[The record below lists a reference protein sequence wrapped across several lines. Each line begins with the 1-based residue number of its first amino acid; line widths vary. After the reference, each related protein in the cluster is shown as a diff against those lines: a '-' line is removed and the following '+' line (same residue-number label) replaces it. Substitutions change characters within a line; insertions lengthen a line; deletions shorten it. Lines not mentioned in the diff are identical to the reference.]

1 LPNAG
6 VQVQAEGRF
15 VIPRIY
21 PGQYELVA
29 STATGTGAGEPRGF
43 ATLDLNV
50 NGQDLSNLV
59 IRLQPGST
67 VSGRVA
73 FDGTSAPPAA
83 SDVTVRLTPVGASV
97 APDSGVSTAVQADGT
112 FALRDVPPGRYRVAA
127 TVGGAA
133 NWTLQSAVVAGIES
147 LDAPVDIRVGQS
159 IDDGVV
165 RFTDVRTQ
173 LRGAILDGA
182 GRRVSGY
189 SLVAFS
195 TDARL
200 WQTSA
205 RRVHHRKA
213 ATDGTYSFDLTPGEY
228 FLAAAGELTDE
239 QAADVAIL
247 EALAGA
253 AIRVTVAAGE
263 QKTLDVRMG
272 Q

>member
-1 LPNAG
+1 
-6 VQVQAEGRF
+6 
-15 VIPRIY
+15 
-21 PGQYELVA
+21 
-29 STATGTGAGEPRGF
+29 
-43 ATLDLNV
+43 
-50 NGQDLSNLV
+50 
-59 IRLQPGST
+59 
-67 VSGRVA
+67 
-73 FDGTSAPPAA
+73 
-83 SDVTVRLTPVGASV
+83 
-97 APDSGVSTAVQADGT
+97 
-112 FALRDVPPGRYRVAA
+112 
-127 TVGGAA
+127 
-133 NWTLQSAVVAGIES
+133 
-147 LDAPVDIRVGQS
+147 
-159 IDDGVV
+159 
-165 RFTDVRTQ
+165 
-173 LRGAILDGA
+173 
-182 GRRVSGY
+182 VSGY